1 MIKRYPS
8 REHKPVT
15 VVDTTSIDLTISGQ
29 QLSASAIF
37 GTTAGTVAEGNDS
50 RFSSSV
56 DKKTQAIRDGKRSY
70 NDEPDVLDI
79 KIRAGSGIVKTIS
92 DPIQFLVP
100 AGVADVDA
108 LRELV

>member
-8 REHKPVT
+8 HDHKPVT
-15 VVDTTSIDLTISGQ
+15 VVDTSSVDLTIVGQ

-50 RFSSSV
+50 RLV
-56 DKKTQAIRDGKRSY
+56 DKKTQAIRDGKRTY

-79 KIRAGSGIVKTIS
+79 KIRAGDGVVKSIS

-100 AGVADVDA
+100 AGVANLEA

>member
-8 REHKPVT
+8 HDHKPVT
-15 VVDTTSIDLTISGQ
+15 VSDTASIDLTISGQ
-29 QLSASAIF
+29 LLSASAIF

-56 DKKTQAIRDGKRSY
+56 DKKTQAIRDGEKSY
-70 NDEPDVLDI
+70 NDEPDALDI
-79 KIRAGSGIVKTIS
+79 KIRAGNGLVKTIS